1 MSWWTTSSTVSL
13 PRYHFPLVP
22 APEYLFLA
30 GGIGIT
36 AVLPMLR
43 AAAASQVPASLVYV
57 GQSAATMPFTDE
69 LRAAYGRRVRTVATR
84 EQGRPDFGALAAGL
98 NPATLVYCCGPE
110 PMLTAA
116 GAAFPPDRLHTER
129 FHPVAKPFAASA
141 EFEVLCAKSGRTVQV
156 PADETLLDA
165 LTHAG
170 HPLPSGCRE
179 GVCGSCE
186 LTVLEGEPEH
196 RDDIGA
202 PAGRMYACVSRALGR
217 GWCWT
222 SETADRSPGPKRSLP
237 RTEEI
242 GGTAGGARAAARPA
256 LARLLGQV
264 TAVDDMVA
272 ARHIRGVVGH
282 QERDECG
289 NLGRLRGTPQGDGCE
304 ETVGGAGRQR
314 GDHRGVDD
322 AR

>member
-1 MSWWTTSSTVSL
+1 MQQTTVDRIDQVAENTVSLVLRATAGPLAPWEPGAHIDMALPNWLTRQYSLCGDPDDRTSYRVAVRYERLSRGGSEYIHRFLRQGRTLDVSL
-13 PRYHFPLVP
+13 PRNHFPLVP

-57 GQSAATMPFTDE
+57 GQSAATMPFADE
-69 LRAAYGRRVRTVATR
+69 LRAAYGRRVRIVATR

-129 FHPVAKPFAASA
+129 FHPVAKPFAAST

-156 PADETLLDA
+156 PADESLLDA

-202 PAGRMYACVSRALGR
+202 PAGRMYACVSRAL
-217 GWCWT
+217 
-222 SETADRSPGPKRSLP
+222 SP
-237 RTEEI
+237 
-242 GGTAGGARAAARPA
+242 
-256 LARLLGQV
+256 RLVL
-264 TAVDDMVA
+264 D
-272 ARHIRGVVGH
+272 
-282 QERDECG
+282 
-289 NLGRLRGTPQGDGCE
+289 L
-304 ETVGGAGRQR
+304 
-314 GDHRGVDD
+314 
-322 AR
+322 

>member
-1 MSWWTTSSTVSL
+1 MQQTTVDRIDQVAENAVSLVLRGTAGPLAPWEPGAHIDMALPNWLTRQYSLCGNPADRTSYRVAVRYERLSRGGSEYIHRFLRQGRTLDVSL
-13 PRYHFPLVP
+13 PRNHFPLVP

-57 GQSAATMPFTDE
+57 GQSAATMPFADE
-69 LRAAYGRRVRTVATR
+69 LRAAYGRRVRIVATR

-116 GAAFPPDRLHTER
+116 VAAFPPDRLHTER
-129 FHPVAKPFAASA
+129 FHPVAKPFAAST

-156 PADETLLDA
+156 PADESLLDA

-202 PAGRMYACVSRALGR
+202 PAGRMYACVSRA
-217 GWCWT
+217 
-222 SETADRSPGPKRSLP
+222 RSP
-237 RTEEI
+237 
-242 GGTAGGARAAARPA
+242 
-256 LARLLGQV
+256 RLVL
-264 TAVDDMVA
+264 D
-272 ARHIRGVVGH
+272 
-282 QERDECG
+282 
-289 NLGRLRGTPQGDGCE
+289 L
-304 ETVGGAGRQR
+304 
-314 GDHRGVDD
+314 
-322 AR
+322 